1 MASAHIISGQRW
13 SLRTS
18 LIITIVAMG
27 VLGLM
32 LALLSGTIY
41 RNQAIEQH
49 RTAVVQMIEQEA
61 DTLLDELNRR
71 SQLLLQPLQNS
82 SGFRALVRQGNRAA
96 IERQFKDHIRAHAD
110 EIKEAAWIRIAAYDT
125 KFHLIGES
133 SIRVI
138 NRDLDHQTCSNL
150 FPLVTGVKELGHRRG
165 VSGFCASSERP
176 YYAIIVP
183 VNPDAPTGYLQVVI
197 DPIGQLTTIEKI
209 LGMPL
214 RLGFSGAKL
223 YESSSWSKSA
233 ATDGMLT
240 VGYARPIYGSDEVV
254 TIVATD
260 DITPFQKKLTNTRYV
275 VMVAAVAITLIA
287 VIIALTILQR
297 TVLNPL
303 QALTDQLR
311 KVRQDTVHLG
321 QRVQIMGNTEVSEL
335 AAGFNEM
342 TIRLRELYESLEHM
356 AFTDPLTKL
365 PNRMLFHDRLH
376 QAILSARREGKSFAL
391 LIMDLDRFKE
401 INDTLGHHVGDLIL
415 EQVGERLRGMLR
427 ASDTVARMGGD
438 EFAVLLGAVD
448 RQQVAMAARML
459 VKALRPSFMVEEQ
472 RFEIGA
478 SIGIALYPDHGEEA
492 SVLTRR
498 ADVAMYAAKNTNS
511 EFVFYTSALDE
522 HMPKR
527 LALMGELRQAV
538 DYEEFVVY
546 YQPKVNLQTGHA
558 AGVEA
563 LVRWQHPT
571 KDILL
576 PDTFLPLM
584 EQSGLI
590 RSLTSIVLSA
600 ALKACR
606 EWHRAGLDIPVSVNF
621 STRDLQDPFLGDN
634 LSDLVNEQ
642 GIQPEWLEL
651 EVTESTVMAD
661 PARAMDIL
669 GDIASKGI
677 QIALDNFGTGYSSL
691 GYLKKL
697 PIGAVKIDRSFVI
710 GMTEDEHNATI
721 VRSSIDLA
729 HNMGLKVVAE
739 GVENAEVM
747 THLKNLG
754 CDAAQGMFISR
765 PMPLDELLS
774 WLKSSTWGTKLPN

>member
-1 MASAHIISGQRW
+1 MASAQAISGQRW

-71 SQLLLQPLQNS
+71 SQLLVQPLQDS
-82 SGFRALVRQGNRAA
+82 SPFQALVRQGNRAA
-96 IERQFKDHIRAHAD
+96 IEQQLNDHIRAHAD
-110 EIKEAAWIRIAAYDT
+110 EIKEAEWIRIAAYDA
-125 KFHLIGES
+125 KFNLIGES

-138 NRDLDHQTCSNL
+138 NSGLDHQTCSNL
-150 FPLVTGVKELGHRRG
+150 FPLVTGVKESGHRRG

-176 YYAIIVP
+176 YYAIIIP
-183 VNPDAPTGYLQVVI
+183 VNPDVPTGYLQVVV
-197 DPIGQLTTIEKI
+197 DPISQLTTIEKI

-223 YESSSWSKSA
+223 YESNTWSQSA
-233 ATDGMLT
+233 ATDGILI
-240 VGYARPIYGSDEVV
+240 VGYARQIYGSDEIV
-254 TIVATD
+254 TIAATD

-287 VIIALTILQR
+287 VIIALMILQR

-311 KVRQDTVHLG
+311 KVRQDRVHLG
-321 QRVQIMGNTEVSEL
+321 QRVQIMGNSEVSEL

-376 QAILSARREGKSFAL
+376 QAILSGRREDRSFAL

-415 EQVGERLRGMLR
+415 EQVGERLRDKLR
-427 ASDTVARMGGD
+427 ASDTVARIGGD

-448 RQQVAMAARML
+448 RQQAAMAARML
-459 VKALRPSFMVEEQ
+459 VKALKPPFMVEEQ
-472 RFEIGA
+472 HFEIGA

-546 YQPKVNLQTGHA
+546 YQPKVNLQTGHV

-606 EWHRAGLDIPVSVNF
+606 DWHRAGLDIPVSVNF

-661 PARAMDIL
+661 PERAMDIL
-669 GDIASKGI
+669 SDIASKGI
-677 QIALDNFGTGYSSL
+677 RIAIDDFGTGYSSL

-739 GVENAEVM
+739 GVENADVM
-747 THLKNLG
+747 ANLKNLG

-765 PMPLDELLS
+765 PLPLDELLS

>member
-1 MASAHIISGQRW
+1 S
-13 SLRTS
+13 
-18 LIITIVAMG
+18 
-27 VLGLM
+27 
-32 LALLSGTIY
+32 
-41 RNQAIEQH
+41 
-49 RTAVVQMIEQEA
+49 
-61 DTLLDELNRR
+61 
-71 SQLLLQPLQNS
+71 
-82 SGFRALVRQGNRAA
+82 
-96 IERQFKDHIRAHAD
+96 
-110 EIKEAAWIRIAAYDT
+110 AYDA
-125 KFHLIGES
+125 KFDLIGES
-133 SIRVI
+133 STSVI
-138 NRDLDHQTCSNL
+138 DPSLGHQTCSNL
-150 FPLVTGVKELGHRRG
+150 FPLVTGIKELGHRRG

-183 VNPDAPTGYLQVVI
+183 VNPDAPTGYLQVVV
-197 DPIGQLTTIEKI
+197 DPIDHLTAIEKV

-223 YESSSWSKSA
+223 YESNTWPQSA
-233 ATDGMLT
+233 TTDRILT
-240 VGYARPIYGSDEVV
+240 VDYIRQIYGSDQTV
-254 TIVATD
+254 TIAATK
-260 DITPFQKKLTNTRYV
+260 DITPFQGKLTKTRYV

-287 VIIALTILQR
+287 VMIALMILQR
-297 TVLNPL
+297 TALNPL

-311 KVRQDTVHLG
+311 KVRQDKAHLG
-321 QRVQIMGNTEVSEL
+321 QPVQVTGNAEVSEL

-376 QAILSARREGKSFAL
+376 QAILNARREHRSFAL

-415 EQVGERLRGMLR
+415 EQVGERLRDKLR

-448 RQQVAMAARML
+448 RQQAEMAARML
-459 VKALRPSFMVEEQ
+459 IKALRPPFMVEEQ

-478 SIGIALYPDHGEEA
+478 SIGITLYPDHGEEA
-492 SVLTRR
+492 SVLTQR
-498 ADVAMYAAKNTNS
+498 ADVAMYAAKNTTC
-511 EFVFYTSALDE
+511 EFVFYTSALDQ

-546 YQPKVNLQTGHA
+546 YQPKVNLQTGHV

-576 PDTFLPLM
+576 PDTFIPLM

-590 RSLTSIVLSA
+590 RSLTPIVLTA
-600 ALKACR
+600 ALKGCR
-606 EWHRAGLDIPVSVNF
+606 DWQKAGLDIPVSVNF

-669 GDIASKGI
+669 SDIASKGV
-677 QIALDNFGTGYSSL
+677 QIAIDDFGTGYSSL

-697 PIGAVKIDRSFVI
+697 PISAVKIDRSFVI

-739 GVENAEVM
+739 GVENADVVANL
-747 THLKNLG
+747 TNLG

-765 PMPLDELLS
+765 PMPVDELLS
-774 WLKSSTWGTKLPN
+774 WLKSSTWGKKLPN

>member
-1 MASAHIISGQRW
+1 MASAHAISVQRW

-49 RTAVVQMIEQEA
+49 RAVVAQMIEQET
-61 DTLLDELNRR
+61 DTLLGELNQR
-71 SQLLLQPLQNS
+71 SQLLLQPLQDS
-82 SGFRALVRQGNRAA
+82 TPFRAFVRQGNVAA
-96 IERQFKDHIRAHAD
+96 IKRQLKDHVRAHTD
-110 EIKEAAWIRIAAYDT
+110 EIKEAEWIRIAAYDAE
-125 KFHLIGES
+125 FNLIGES
-133 SIRVI
+133 STSAI
-138 NRDLDHQTCSNL
+138 NPGLDHQACSNL
-150 FPLVTGVKELGHRRG
+150 FPLVTGAKELGRRRG
-165 VSGFCASSERP
+165 VSGFCASSKRP
-176 YYAIIVP
+176 YYTIIVP
-183 VNPDAPTGYLQVVI
+183 IDAHVRSGYLQVVA
-197 DPIGQLTTIEKI
+197 DPISQLTTIEKI

-214 RLGFSGAKL
+214 RLGFSGAEL
-223 YESSSWSKSA
+223 YQSGTWSQSA
-233 ATDGMLT
+233 ATDRALS
-240 VGYARPIYGSDEVV
+240 VDYVRQIYGSGETV
-254 TIVATD
+254 TITATK
-260 DITPFQKKLTNTRYV
+260 DITPFENKLTKTRYV

-287 VIIALTILQR
+287 VVIALMILQR
-297 TVLNPL
+297 TALNPL

-311 KVRQDTVHLG
+311 RVRQDKAHLG
-321 QRVQIMGNTEVSEL
+321 QRVQIMGNAEVSEL

-342 TIRLRELYESLEHM
+342 TIRLKELYESLEHM

-376 QAILSARREGKSFAL
+376 QAILNARREDRSFAL

-401 INDTLGHHVGDLIL
+401 INDTLGHHVGDVIL
-415 EQVGERLRGMLR
+415 EQVGERLRDMLR

-448 RQQVAMAARML
+448 RQQAEMAARML
-459 VKALRPSFMVEEQ
+459 IKALRPAFMVEEQ

-492 SVLTRR
+492 SVLTQR

-511 EFVFYTSALDE
+511 DFVFYTSALDQ

-546 YQPKVNLQTGHA
+546 YQPKVNLQTGHV

-571 KDILL
+571 RDILL
-576 PDTFLPLM
+576 PDTFMPLM

-590 RSLTSIVLSA
+590 RSLTPIVLGA

-606 EWHRAGLDIPVSVNF
+606 DWHKAGLDIPVSVNF

-634 LSDLVNEQ
+634 LSDLVSEQ
-642 GIQPEWLEL
+642 EIQPEWLEL

-669 GDIASKGI
+669 SDIASKGI
-677 QIALDNFGTGYSSL
+677 QIAIDDFGTGYSSL

-697 PIGAVKIDRSFVI
+697 PISAVKIDRSFVI

-739 GVENAEVM
+739 GVENDDVM
-747 THLKNLG
+747 ADLKDLG
-754 CDAAQGMFISR
+754 CDTAQGMFISR
-765 PMPLDELLS
+765 PLPLEELLS
-774 WLKSSTWGTKLPN
+774 WLKNSSWGTKLPN